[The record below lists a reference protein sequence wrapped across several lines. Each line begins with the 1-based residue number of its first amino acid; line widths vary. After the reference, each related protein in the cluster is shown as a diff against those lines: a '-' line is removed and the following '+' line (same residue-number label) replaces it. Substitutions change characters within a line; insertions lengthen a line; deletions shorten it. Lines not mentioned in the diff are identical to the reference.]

1 LPSLMKRRAILILAL
16 VVVLLPVV
24 YVLGVSY

>member
-1 LPSLMKRRAILILAL
+1 MKRRAILILAL